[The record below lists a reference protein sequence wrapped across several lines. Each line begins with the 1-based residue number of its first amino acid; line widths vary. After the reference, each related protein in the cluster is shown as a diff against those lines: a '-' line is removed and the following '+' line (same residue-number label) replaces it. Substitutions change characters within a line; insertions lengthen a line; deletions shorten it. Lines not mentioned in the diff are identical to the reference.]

1 MTRKISQCHG
11 MVDSRDATKTT
22 ESDDVV
28 MEKDKDIV
36 CETKMELLILMIH
49 SQVLM
54 SRLVRMVLL
63 IFLMLLLSVPEK
75 EQI

>member
-1 MTRKISQCHG
+1 

-36 CETKMELLILMIH
+36 CETKMDLLILMIH

>member
-1 MTRKISQCHG
+1 
-11 MVDSRDATKTT
+11 MVDSRDVTKTT

-36 CETKMELLILMIH
+36 CETKMDLLILMIH

-63 IFLMLLLSVPEK
+63 IFLMLLSVPEK
-75 EQI
+75 